1 MAVKEMPIGVL
12 ISWATPVTK
21 LPNEA
26 IFSASTNCSFA
37 LVNVSIAVSNCSLI
51 RLFFKNK

>member
-37 LVNVSIAVSNCSLI
+37 LVSVSMAVSNCSLI